1 MPRNMLDLE
10 SLLAPIADDAPCGS
24 DLQYD
29 PVFLELESAGAGK
42 PERQYGDTV
51 IAAEPPDWRAVL
63 DHARQLATRTRD
75 LRIAMWLVRA
85 GARLEGLQ
93 GVADGLGLLHGL
105 LERHW
110 AHVHPQLDAEEGNDP
125 TMRLSALAPLANTSG
140 MLSGAPAAL
149 EDLRSATLTG
159 DRGSIT
165 LRQIELGIDA
175 KADTEGDESRP
186 TEAGVV
192 DAVRA
197 AIGRQ
202 PGLTDAMQAAAR
214 HLDAM
219 ARLLEEQVGTVTAPD
234 LTTVRRLL
242 RAVARAA
249 SLASGQGASAIETS
263 ADAAASS
270 TAAPSAPATAVATGA
285 IASREDVVRTLER
298 ACEWIERH
306 EPSNPAPLLIR
317 RAQRLMSKN
326 FMEIMRDLA
335 PDGLD
340 QIQRLAGVTDNDN

>member
-1 MPRNMLDLE
+1 MLDLE

-29 PVFLELESAGAGK
+29 PAFLELETAGAGK
-42 PERQYGDTV
+42 PERQYGDKV
-51 IAAEPPDWRAVL
+51 FPAEPPDWQAVQQQ
-63 DHARQLATRTRD
+63 ARELAARTRD
-75 LRIAMWLVRA
+75 LRLAVWLVRS
-85 GARLEGLQ
+85 GARLDGLQ
-93 GVADGLGLLHGL
+93 GLADGLGLLHGL

-110 AHVHPQLDAEEGNDP
+110 DFVHPQLDAEEGNDP
-125 TMRLSALAPLANTSG
+125 TMRLSALAPLATTSG
-140 MLSGAPAAL
+140 MMSGGPVAL

-159 DRGSIT
+159 DRGAIT
-165 LRQIELGIDA
+165 LRQIELGVDA
-175 KADTEGDESRP
+175 RAETEGDESRP

-197 AIGRQ
+197 LVARR
-202 PGLTDAMQAAAR
+202 PGLLEAMQSAAS
-214 HLDAM
+214 HM
-219 ARLLEEQVGTVTAPD
+219 TGVARLLEDHVGSVAAPD
-234 LTTVRRLL
+234 LGTVSRLL
-242 RAVARAA
+242 GAVARAA
-249 SLASGQGASAIETS
+249 ALAGGQATTGQVAGTAGADVATQGSPG
-263 ADAAASS
+263 
-270 TAAPSAPATAVATGA
+270 AAPVAGAVAVGA
-285 IASREDVVRTLER
+285 IASREDVVRTLEK

-340 QIQRLAGVTDNDN
+340 QIQRLAGVTDNDD

>member
-1 MPRNMLDLE
+1 MLDLE

-29 PVFLELESAGAGK
+29 PAFLELETAGAGK

-51 IAAEPPDWRAVL
+51 IAAEPPDWRAVYEL
-63 DHARQLATRTRD
+63 ARQLAGRTRD
-75 LRIAMWLVRA
+75 LRIAVWLVRA

-93 GVADGLGLLHGL
+93 GAADGLGLVHGL

-110 AHVHPQLDAEEGNDP
+110 NQVHPQLDADEGNDP
-125 TMRLSALAPLANTSG
+125 TMRLSALAPLATTSG
-140 MLSGAPAAL
+140 MLSGAPVAL
-149 EDLRSATLTG
+149 EDLREATLTG

-165 LRQIELGIDA
+165 LRQIELGMDA

-186 TEAGVV
+186 TEAGVL

-197 AIGRQ
+197 ALGRQ
-202 PGLTDAMQAAAR
+202 PGL
-214 HLDAM
+214 LDAM
-219 ARLLEEQVGTVTAPD
+219 RSAAGHLDGVARLLENQVGTVAAPD
-234 LTTVRRLL
+234 LAVLRRLL
-242 RAVARAA
+242 KAVAKAA
-249 SLASGQGASAIETS
+249 ALASGQGVPSEAASS
-263 ADAAASS
+263 DSPDAAAAPTVAAH
-270 TAAPSAPATAVATGA
+270 TAAAGAVTVGS
-285 IASREDVVRTLER
+285 ISSREDVVRTLER
-298 ACEWIERH
+298 ACEWIESH